1 MFVKILVLLI
11 KRLFLLEM
19 LMQALQSSQSS
30 STATPQPST
39 SSRTANSGSTSSSSS
54 STTRNWTAQLQQMR
68 DLGIH
73 DDAAAIQ
80 ALEIANGDVQQAVN
94 LIFSDF
100 NN

>member
-1 MFVKILVLLI
+1 
-11 KRLFLLEM
+11 
-19 LMQALQSSQSS
+19 MQALQSSQSS
-30 STATPQPST
+30 STVTPQPST
-39 SSRTANSGSTSSSSS
+39 SSGTANSGSTSSSSSSS

-68 DLGIH
+68 DLGIL